1 MKNTNLFL
9 ILICLLGIFSCKEN
23 VKQNSNSGDS
33 TTKVEVISENDRDSL
48 FIDISLKDVATGIS
62 KTRSSVSDDL
72 MKLCRIANYRFYS
85 HVKIVDGYY
94 VCNLK
99 NGAEINV
106 SETLFSEMS
115 EAMRKLNSQIKEQ
128 RSKNND
134 VVLPEIT
141 DEYLNSLLKY

>member
-1 MKNTNLFL
+1 MKNTNLFF

>member
-1 MKNTNLFL
+1 MKNTNLFF

-33 TTKVEVISENDRDSL
+33 TTKVEAISENDRDSL

>member
-1 MKNTNLFL
+1 MKNINLFF

>member
-1 MKNTNLFL
+1 MKNTNLFF

-134 VVLPEIT
+134 VVLPEIS